1 MKRSLQDSL
10 RDILKYATIIQ
21 EQTINLSFEEF
32 EENEERILSVMM
44 AFAIIGEASKNI
56 PDEFRC
62 LYPQIEWRKMREI
75 GDKTIHEYSE
85 VRLITL
91 WNTSQENI
99 PDLIVKMQKII
110 TDLE

>member
-1 MKRSLQDSL
+1 MKRSLKDSL

-21 EQTINLSFEEF
+21 EQTMNLSFEEF

-44 AFAIIGEASKNI
+44 SFAIIGEASKNI

-62 LYPQIEWRKMREI
+62 LYPQMEWRKMTGMR
-75 GDKTIHEYSE
+75 DKIVHDYSQ

-99 PDLIVKMQKII
+99 PSLIVKMQAII
-110 TDLE
+110 TSLE

>member
-1 MKRSLQDSL
+1 MKRSLKDSL
-10 RDILKYATIIQ
+10 RDIVKYATIIQ
-21 EQTINLSFEEF
+21 EQTMNLSFEEF
-32 EENEERILSVMM
+32 EENEERILSVMI

-62 LYPQIEWRKMREI
+62 IYTEIEWRKMAGMR
-75 GDKTIHEYSE
+75 DKIVHDYSQ

-99 PDLIVKMQKII
+99 PNLIVKMQTII
-110 TDLE
+110 TSLE